1 MVIFHSYVSL
11 PEGNHHLPKY
21 CLMYFLCYLS
31 NFMWLPSGHQT
42 WLAGELISQLCL
54 HPFSLGISQLA
65 TFDYQRVYIPFD
77 IPVIH
82 PMKSC

>member
-1 MVIFHSYVSL
+1 
-11 PEGNHHLPKY
+11 
-21 CLMYFLCYLS
+21 
-31 NFMWLPSGHQT
+31 MWLPSGNQT

-65 TFDYQRVYIPFD
+65 TFDYLYIPFD
-77 IPVIH
+77 IPVIY